1 MAVKAVASHVLE
13 ETVFLFGSGTR
24 TSHRSCAVMSQTDG
38 LHEVKQQPFLE
49 VFQAELEELRER
61 RKRCDPEG
69 LSELPGEG
77 AAPPAPSVELGLVG
91 LALSGGGIRS
101 ASFSLGVVQE
111 LARRNLLKYVD
122 YLSTVSGG
130 GYLGSCLSSLLAGTG
145 ASALSPEHFPLR
157 KEAGQPEPPV
167 LRHLRNGSNY
177 LRLPGVL
184 SAMGLPAIVLRGFI
198 LSILSLLP
206 MIYAAVLLTGFY
218 YEVLVPILLRKEI
231 YPGLTWTGTAVICSA
246 GVFIAIA
253 LLFPF
258 VSVLLRPWM
267 DWHNRSRYQK
277 ALATVLLL
285 SVVLLVLWPLL
296 YMVHVAAY
304 MTPGQWIGNAVR
316 PLTGSFGSETSHPL
330 LLGGLGVMLALL
342 ACLPLGRKALRVLGM
357 TLATLAGP
365 CVLFATYLLL
375 CAWQVDPPR
384 CFERSNGGEVTQASA
399 PTSDPTCA
407 KTSRYLRPLPLINTR
422 LDAEPAPKSS
432 NSFLEGVDKTFMDEV
447 LKAPPDQTFYIP
459 LANGEGFYGIWKGKE
474 LLVWG
479 DMFDRDGLLLLL
491 LVVLSGVLQLSLL
504 NINHTSPHGFYRD
517 QLSRVF
523 LVKEGKTREDEP
535 EPNDALKLS
544 MLGGGEGSCAPYHL
558 LNAAIN
564 LGSDPDPSHR
574 GRKGGFFLFSK
585 RYVGSEQTGWCPTKE
600 MEKCEPHL
608 DLGTAMAISAAAASP
623 NMGSF
628 TSRTFSFLLMLLN
641 IRLGYWLPNPRAVL
655 ARASAKGLRRPFSGP
670 GPSYLWKEGLGTFDT
685 RGRYVNVSD
694 GGHIENLGVYELLR
708 RRCKLIIAVDG
719 EADPHMRF
727 GSLATLL
734 RFARID
740 LGISIEIDSRKVRG
754 EKGTSAAHWMVGT
767 IDYGGGARGTLLY
780 LKSSF
785 TGDESP
791 YLQAY
796 REEHPDFPH
805 ESTADQFFSETQ
817 LEVYRALGEHITG
830 EAGFLE
836 ELRQAL
842 GRTDP
847 GEQREVAA
855 RQVFS
860 SAA

>member
-1 MAVKAVASHVLE
+1 MP
-13 ETVFLFGSGTR
+13 
-24 TSHRSCAVMSQTDG
+24 QTDG
-38 LHEVKQQPFLE
+38 LHEVRQQPFLE
-49 VFQAELEELRER
+49 VFQAEFEELRER

-69 LSELPGEG
+69 RSGLPEEG
-77 AAPPAPSVELGLVG
+77 GTPPAPSVRLGLVG

-101 ASFSLGVVQE
+101 ASIGLGVVQE

-130 GYLGSCLSSLLAGTG
+130 GYLGSCLSSLLAGSG

-198 LSILSLLP
+198 LSFISVLP
-206 MIYAAVLLTGFY
+206 MIYAAVLLTGVY
-218 YEVLVPILLRKEI
+218 YEVLVPFLVRQGR
-231 YPGLTWTGTAVICSA
+231 YPGLIWTDRVVAASV
-246 GVFIAIA
+246 GVFIALA

-258 VSVLLRPWM
+258 VRVLLRPWM
-267 DWHNRSRYQK
+267 DWRNRSRYQNL
-277 ALATVLLL
+277 LATVLLL

-296 YMVHVAAY
+296 YMVHGAAY
-304 MTPGQWIGNAVR
+304 TTPEQWIQDAKQQLQTAVPEPPR
-316 PLTGSFGSETSHPL
+316 F
-330 LLGGLGVMLALL
+330 LGGIGLVLATL
-342 ACLPLGRKALRVLGM
+342 ACFPTGRKALRALGM
-357 TLATLAGP
+357 TLAALAGP
-365 CVLFATYLLL
+365 CLLFATYLLL

-384 CFERSNGGEVTQASA
+384 TLVLSRMEYVTELKGYAPEKRMAIVLSRSWDPMCVT
-399 PTSDPTCA
+399 TSCPDPYSLTD
-407 KTSRYLRPLPLINTR
+407 K
-422 LDAEPAPKSS
+422 DK
-432 NSFLEGVDKTFMDEV
+432 NSFPVSPETVEGLHE
-447 LKAPPDQTFYIP
+447 
-459 LANGEGFYGIWKGKE
+459 EWKDNT

-479 DMFDRDGLLLLL
+479 NMADRDGLLMLL
-491 LVVLSGVLQLSLL
+491 LVVLSGVIQIFLL
-504 NINHTSPHGFYRD
+504 NINYTSPHGFYRD

-523 LVKEGKTREDEP
+523 LVKEGRTREDEP

-544 MLGGGEGSCAPYHL
+544 MLGSGEGSCAPYHL
-558 LNAAIN
+558 LNATIN
-564 LGSDPDPSHR
+564 LGSDPDPALR
-574 GRKGGFFLFSK
+574 GRKGGFFFFSK
-585 RYVGSEQTGWCPTKE
+585 RYVGGDQTGWCPTKE
-600 MEKCEPHL
+600 MERCEPHL

-623 NMGSF
+623 SMGSF
-628 TSRTFSFLLMLLN
+628 TSKTFSFLMMLLN
-641 IRLGYWLPNPRAVL
+641 IRLGYWLPNPRAV
-655 ARASAKGLRRPFSGP
+655 RAHASGKGLRWPFSGP
-670 GPSYLWKEGLGTFDT
+670 GPGHLWKEALGTFDT

-694 GGHIENLGVYELLR
+694 GGHLENLGVYELLR
-708 RRCKLIIAVDG
+708 RRCRLIIAVDN

-740 LGISIEIDSRKVRG
+740 LGISIEIDPRKLNG
-754 EKGTSAAHWMVGT
+754 KEGTSTAHWMVGT
-767 IDYGGGARGTLLY
+767 IDYGGGERGTLLY
-780 LKSSF
+780 LKSSL

-830 EAGFLE
+830 DTGLQE
-836 ELRQAL
+836 ELERAL
-842 GRTDP
+842 GLTNP
-847 GEQREVAA
+847 GEQPRVAA
-855 RQVFS
+855 SQAS
-860 SAA
+860 SAAA